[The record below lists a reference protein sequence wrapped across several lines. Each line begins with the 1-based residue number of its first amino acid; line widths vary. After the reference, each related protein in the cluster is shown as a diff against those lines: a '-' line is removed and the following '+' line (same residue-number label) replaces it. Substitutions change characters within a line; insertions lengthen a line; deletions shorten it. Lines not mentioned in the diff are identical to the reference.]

1 VRVYLPSTLSG
12 LRELLAEG
20 AVYGSPLTAFAVT
33 PGLRDWYQDD
43 DIEELEYA
51 ATMEAARSSLRAL
64 DDDPT
69 APRRRVV
76 LAADLPD
83 SSVTIRD
90 DRDRGVVEVG
100 IPVTLDRVAAAHLD
114 DSESE
119 GIIAAA
125 AAAVLAADLGD
136 PDAQDLVDDA
146 EGLGLS
152 WYASQE
158 LPILIETI

>member
-1 VRVYLPSTLSG
+1 MRVYLPSTLSG
-12 LRELLAEG
+12 LRQLVADG

-64 DDDPT
+64 DDDP
-69 APRRRVV
+69 AVPRRRVV
-76 LAADLPD
+76 LAADVPD

-90 DRDRGVVEVG
+90 DRDRGVVEIG
-100 IPVTLDRVAAAHLD
+100 IPVTLDRIVAAHVD
-114 DSESE
+114 DPEAE

-125 AAAVLAADLGD
+125 AAAMLAADLGD
-136 PDAQDLVDDA
+136 PDAQDSVDDA

-158 LPILIETI
+158 LPILIEMI

>member
-1 VRVYLPSTLSG
+1 
-12 LRELLAEG
+12 
-20 AVYGSPLTAFAVT
+20 
-33 PGLRDWYQDD
+33 
-43 DIEELEYA
+43 
-51 ATMEAARSSLRAL
+51 
-64 DDDPT
+64 
-69 APRRRVV
+69 
-76 LAADLPD
+76 
-83 SSVTIRD
+83 
-90 DRDRGVVEVG
+90 VVEVG
-100 IPVTLDRVAAAHLD
+100 IPVTLDRVAAAHVD

-119 GIIAAA
+119 AIVAAA